1 VPVRPLE
8 VVCPTLTLVLGQPP
22 GSQLALEV
30 VAKALMALAAMEQG
44 ASVDQQG
51 KALVQVWP
59 GQSLLALTAEALL
72 GQPPDWQLVL
82 EEVAK
87 VRMAF
92 VAS

>member
-1 VPVRPLE
+1 VPVRPAQ
-8 VVCPTLTLVLGQPP
+8 VVCPTLKLVLCQLP
-22 GSQLALEV
+22 GSQLVLEV
-30 VAKALMALAAMEQG
+30 VAKALAAMEQG

-82 EEVAK
+82 EAVVAK
-87 VRMAF
+87 VWTAF